1 MIENIP
7 IPDILKEAVG
17 AEKIIFLVKAK
28 KDQPTRNCL
37 HVICFGLFWIFVIS
51 LIFSTFDWNF
61 FSGDY
66 TISAKEIPDLLY
78 FSLFLSPGII
88 TFLLGVFGLFKSGGY
103 FIGTENRLICHRWGK
118 IQTYPW
124 KEFTNEIE
132 VFGNKSSGN
141 IIFKLKTGVYIT
153 RNHRKVLSNTKI
165 NIGDILYAF
174 EIVNYCRTKINQK
187 Q

>member
-1 MIENIP
+1 MIENVT

-17 AEKIIFLVKAK
+17 AEKIVFLIKAK
-28 KDQPTRNCL
+28 KDQPIRNCL
-37 HVICFGLFWIFVIS
+37 HVIGFGLFWILVIS
-51 LIFSTFDWNF
+51 LIFSAFDWDF

-66 TISAKEIPDLLY
+66 TISVKEIPDLLY
-78 FSLFLSPGII
+78 FSLFLFPGII
-88 TFLLGVFGLFKSGGY
+88 CFLLGVFGLFKSGGY
-103 FIGTENRLICHRWGK
+103 FIGTENKLVCYRWGK
-118 IQTYPW
+118 MQTYPW
-124 KEFTNEIE
+124 EEFTNEIE
-132 VFGNKSSGN
+132 VFGNKNHGN

-174 EIVNYCRTKINQK
+174 EIVNYCRTMINQK